1 MTRVLLSVPPHLRD
15 FIHSPAG
22 RRLWSRRLA
31 EVAGGSDVFV
41 GADPRSRRLGSG
53 GGTVGLLV
61 QAWRDGQGRHGKPL
75 PEWLRGD
82 QRLVLHGG
90 GESRRLPAYAALG
103 KVFLPMPAVDGLAPR
118 RFDQMLADFQIPAYQ
133 QVLREAGT
141 KAAVLVTAG
150 DVWLD
155 FDPLQIPAATA
166 DITGIGMRVAPEV
179 ARNFGVYF
187 VARDQGHAEG
197 CEHPIAFF
205 RQKPA
210 ADEIHRLSARYDYF
224 VDTGMWL
231 LSLEALNLL
240 FRRCGWDE
248 KRGRFATADGH
259 PGHMDLY
266 TEIGSAL
273 GRETRAPDRLRRLGW
288 SRLRAA
294 VIPLEDA
301 RFYHLGS
308 SRQLFESFE
317 HIQRGRF
324 SPLRALT
331 AATPASAFTSPTSL
345 PVWLDAVAA
354 RRPIRLDGH
363 NIVAGLPAQARIR
376 WLGQGWCVEAAPV
389 GAAEWVLR
397 PHHLDDTLRGS
408 PGAGGRVCGHDA
420 LGWLAARGL
429 RRQAADVFELPIY
442 PVLQAREID
451 QDLLN
456 WFFDASPDPAV
467 GARLAR
473 RRRLSA
479 AQIPE
484 AVAFGRCFAS
494 RRAAHAA
501 CLRAE
506 FEACLAGADMRVF
519 THDFAA
525 IGSFAR
531 KEAPALGR
539 WLRGSGPRILPT
551 INRPEHA
558 SRLLML
564 LAGLAAGRRRS
575 ALEASGY
582 ARLRE
587 SVIASGGLGTARP
600 RLALKDDQIVWAR
613 SPLRFDL
620 AGGWTDTPPYC
631 IEFGGCVLNVA
642 VLLNGQ
648 PPIQAFVRPIP
659 ELKFR
664 LRSIDLGSMEDID
677 SFAGLASFRDAH
689 SSFSLPK
696 AALALAGFLPG
707 FTAGRPSG
715 SLRERL
721 RRFGG
726 GLEISLL
733 SAVPKGSGLGTSSI
747 LGATLLGALNRACGL
762 GWDPV
767 DLYQRVLSV
776 EQLLTTGGGWQDQA
790 GALFA
795 GIKLIQTEPGP
806 AQAPSVRY
814 LPENL
819 LGDAYANQTLL
830 LYYTGV
836 TRLAKGILKE
846 IVHDMFLARSST
858 LRTLG
863 LIRANALH
871 LHRALQEGDQASLHR
886 CVARSWDL
894 NRRLDPGTTTAQ
906 IERIIRLAGEDM
918 AACKLL
924 GAGGGGYM
932 LLCASSPEAGRRIR
946 SRLEAH
952 PLNARARFIDFRV
965 SARAVE
971 VTVS

>member
-317 HIQRGRF
+317 LAYGAQTLWPAHCVQGSEGAEFHPALDLPQAELI
-324 SPLRALT
+324 LRKGFRT
-331 AATPASAFTSPTSL
+331 RVDSYSAFFENDRSTPTGL
-345 PVWLDAVAA
+345 
-354 RRPIRLDGH
+354 
-363 NIVAGLPAQARIR
+363 AGY
-376 WLGQGWCVEAAPV
+376 
-389 GAAEWVLR
+389 LR
-397 PHHLDDTLRGS
+397 ERD
-408 PGAGGRVCGHDA
+408 
-420 LGWLAARGL
+420 L
-429 RRQAADVFELPIY
+429 RRVF
-442 PVLQAREID
+442 
-451 QDLLN
+451 
-456 WFFDASPDPAV
+456 
-467 GARLAR
+467 
-473 RRRLSA
+473 
-479 AQIPE
+479 
-484 AVAFGRCFAS
+484 
-494 RRAAHAA
+494 
-501 CLRAE
+501 
-506 FEACLAGADMRVF
+506 
-519 THDFAA
+519 
-525 IGSFAR
+525 
-531 KEAPALGR
+531 
-539 WLRGSGPRILPT
+539 
-551 INRPEHA
+551 
-558 SRLLML
+558 
-564 LAGLAAGRRRS
+564 LAGLAYDYCVGYS
-575 ALEASGY
+575 ALD
-582 ARLRE
+582 ARRLGLPAFVLRDACRA
-587 SVIASGGLGTARP
+587 IGLGGTVA
-600 RLALKDDQIVWAR
+600 A
-613 SPLRFDL
+613 
-620 AGGWTDTPPYC
+620 
-631 IEFGGCVLNVA
+631 IEA
-642 VLLNGQ
+642 Q
-648 PPIQAFVRPIP
+648 
-659 ELKFR
+659 
-664 LRSIDLGSMEDID
+664 
-677 SFAGLASFRDAH
+677 FAG
-689 SSFSLPK
+689 
-696 AALALAGFLPG
+696 AGVVVI
-707 FTAGRPSG
+707 
-715 SLRERL
+715 E
-721 RRFGG
+721 
-726 GLEISLL
+726 
-733 SAVPKGSGLGTSSI
+733 
-747 LGATLLGALNRACGL
+747 
-762 GWDPV
+762 
-767 DLYQRVLSV
+767 
-776 EQLLTTGGGWQDQA
+776 
-790 GALFA
+790 
-795 GIKLIQTEPGP
+795 
-806 AQAPSVRY
+806 
-814 LPENL
+814 
-819 LGDAYANQTLL
+819 
-830 LYYTGV
+830 
-836 TRLAKGILKE
+836 
-846 IVHDMFLARSST
+846 
-858 LRTLG
+858 
-863 LIRANALH
+863 
-871 LHRALQEGDQASLHR
+871 
-886 CVARSWDL
+886 
-894 NRRLDPGTTTAQ
+894 TAQ
-906 IERIIRLAGEDM
+906 LSG
-918 AACKLL
+918 
-924 GAGGGGYM
+924 
-932 LLCASSPEAGRRIR
+932 
-946 SRLEAH
+946 
-952 PLNARARFIDFRV
+952 
-965 SARAVE
+965 
-971 VTVS
+971 